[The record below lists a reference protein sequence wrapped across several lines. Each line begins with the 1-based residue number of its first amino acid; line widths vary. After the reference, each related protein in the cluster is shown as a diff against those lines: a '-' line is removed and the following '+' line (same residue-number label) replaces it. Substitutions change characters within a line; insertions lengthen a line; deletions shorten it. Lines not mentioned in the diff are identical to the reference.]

1 MHAFYKYLL
10 NDNQV
15 ANIILGTKDRIVS
28 LKDQKNIFKV
38 QTV

>member
-10 NDNQV
+10 NDNQL
-15 ANIILGTKDRIVS
+15 ANIILGTKDTAVN
-28 LKDQKNIFKV
+28 LKDQTHIFEV